1 MVTFKVWKNTLTAH
15 IQQDQH
21 HHHFMPG
28 GLYHVWRAAEYGVRI
43 EQLEDADAD
52 KVTLDG
58 KRERLGEPA
67 YAAQLAI
74 LLNTRNAQLAK
85 FISHIATLCHHTEN
99 DDITNSCTS
108 LDWIFEYLKKH
119 YGLETKGANFLNI
132 SEHSFKKGTPYN
144 TFYKQFRASFL
155 DNLRRQ
161 GDIVKYKNNF
171 VLPEDEKLS
180 PSFENAIVL
189 WSLDKIDPRLPAKV
203 KKNYGHQMTGDT
215 TLKDIQPVIF
225 ENIDHMIDE
234 LENAQTTKMFAAQ
247 SLEDS
252 TDLNSI
258 NFQNR
263 NSSATRAKPRNFTRG
278 GMSRNNFTR
287 LKMQKKSVPTKKYC
301 RICDLAG
308 SPPQVY
314 TSHEIGKCSR
324 LSIKD
329 IESLRDAMVLNGLV
343 VLPQSDIQEPSY
355 ECQPGWDDLE
365 AEETHSVDESE

>member
-1 MVTFKVWKNTLTAH
+1 
-15 IQQDQH
+15 
-21 HHHFMPG
+21 
-28 GLYHVWRAAEYGVRI
+28 
-43 EQLEDADAD
+43 
-52 KVTLDG
+52 
-58 KRERLGEPA
+58 
-67 YAAQLAI
+67 
-74 LLNTRNAQLAK
+74 
-85 FISHIATLCHHTEN
+85 
-99 DDITNSCTS
+99 
-108 LDWIFEYLKKH
+108 
-119 YGLETKGANFLNI
+119 
-132 SEHSFKKGTPYN
+132 
-144 TFYKQFRASFL
+144 
-155 DNLRRQ
+155 
-161 GDIVKYKNNF
+161 
-171 VLPEDEKLS
+171 
-180 PSFENAIVL
+180 
-189 WSLDKIDPRLPAKV
+189 
-203 KKNYGHQMTGDT
+203 MTGDT

-308 SPPQVY
+308 SPPHVY